1 MVYMDGIS
9 DAELAFRVFVGVFVI
24 VAPSALFVGLDRFLV
39 HLRDDDLVNR
49 ALNRVETRPG
59 GPKSPASVLTAGI
72 IDGEDGRRRTGPSVR
87 SCPSCGAP
95 NPTVA
100 DYCDSCL
107 SSLDG

>member
-49 ALNRVETRPG
+49 ALNRVEARPG

-72 IDGEDGRRRTGPSVR
+72 IDGDDGRRAGGAVRT
-87 SCPSCGAP
+87 CPSCGAP

-107 SSLDG
+107 SSLNG